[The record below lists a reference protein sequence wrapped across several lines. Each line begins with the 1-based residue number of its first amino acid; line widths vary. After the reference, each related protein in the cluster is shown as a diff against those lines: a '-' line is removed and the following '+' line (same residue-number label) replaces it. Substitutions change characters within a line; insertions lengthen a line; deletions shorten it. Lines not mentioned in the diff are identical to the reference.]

1 MRLKQI
7 GFLTFCLLFG
17 TEGSVNLNRNEV
29 VCLGLGIQAEHCIL
43 EIGPNKEL
51 AAIPLPGARTCVNGA
66 EIVTRTPLRT
76 GDRILW
82 GSNHFFRVNC
92 PRLASDLTPTTPF
105 DWRMA
110 QEEVSAVGGMVCGC
124 GSVSEFIL

>member
-1 MRLKQI
+1 L
-7 GFLTFCLLFG
+7 
-17 TEGSVNLNRNEV
+17 S
-29 VCLGLGIQAEHCIL
+29 GLGIQCEHCIL
-43 EIGPNKEL
+43 EISANKEL
-51 AAIPLPGARTCVNGA
+51 IVTPLLGARTCVNGA
-66 EIVTRTPLRT
+66 EIISRTLLRN

-110 QEEVSAVGGMVCGC
+110 QEEVLCHTINPGLRIRM
-124 GSVSEFIL
+124 ILY